1 MLFNSFEFIFF
12 FAVVYLLYRLLNHRL
27 QNSMLL
33 IASYIFYG
41 AWDWRFLGL
50 LVFTTAVDYGCGI
63 WIDKAA
69 DERRRKLILA
79 VSICVNL
86 AVLGFFKYFDFFS
99 ESLRH
104 LALFAGIRLDVPT
117 LKIIL
122 PVGISFYTF
131 QSMSYTIDV
140 YRRSLKA
147 EKNFFDFALYVA
159 FFPQLVAGPIERA
172 VNLLPQI
179 KAERAVSSRQIDE
192 GLWLIYW
199 GFFKKVFVADNLAV
213 IVNAVFAKTGVF
225 PGGEALVG
233 VYAFAFQ
240 IYGDFAGYSDIARGL
255 AKLMGIELMVNFR
268 FPYFVTNPRDFWR
281 NWHIS
286 LSTWLRDYLYIPLG
300 GNRGSGL
307 LTYRNIFITMLLGG
321 LWHGAAWHFV
331 VWGAYCGLLLMAHR
345 TLDYKPA
352 SRAGSFVSA
361 IVMFHLTCLGWLIF
375 RSSGMPQAADLLR
388 NIVFNFSWSSDAQYY
403 FLKLCVMIAPLLAMQ
418 VAEKI
423 KNDQLIILKWP
434 VLPRWAFF
442 LLMYYLI
449 TMFGEFGGKEFIYFQ
464 F

>member
-1 MLFNSFEFIFF
+1 MLFNSFEFILF

-27 QNSMLL
+27 QNCMLL
-33 IASYIFYG
+33 AASYLFYG

-50 LVFTTAVDYGCGI
+50 LIFTTAVDYGCGI
-63 WIDKAA
+63 WIDSAA
-69 DERRRKLILA
+69 EERRRRLILA
-79 VSICVNL
+79 ASVCVNL
-86 AVLGFFKYFDFFS
+86 AVLGFFKYFNFFS
-99 ESLRH
+99 DNLRQ
-104 LALFAGIRLDVPT
+104 LALSAGVRLDMPT

-131 QSMSYTIDV
+131 QSMSYTIDI
-140 YRRSLKA
+140 YRRRLKA

-179 KAERAVSSRQIDE
+179 KAERAISPRQIDE

-199 GFFKKVFVADNLAV
+199 GFFKKVFVADNLAL
-213 IVNAVFAKTGVF
+213 IVNAVFAKTGIF

-255 AKLMGIELMVNFR
+255 AKLMGIELMVNFK

-286 LSTWLRDYLYIPLG
+286 LSTWLKDYLYIPLG
-300 GNRGSGL
+300 GNRGSGI
-307 LTYRNIFITMLLGG
+307 LTYRNIFLTMLLGG
-321 LWHGAAWHFV
+321 LWHGAAWHYV

-345 TLDYKPA
+345 ALEHKCVF
-352 SRAGSFVSA
+352 RADSFVSA
-361 IVMFHLTCLGWLIF
+361 VIMFHLTCLGWLVF
-375 RSSGMPQAADLLR
+375 RSNDMGQAANLLR
-388 NIVFNFSWSSDAQYY
+388 NIFLNFSWSGDAQYY
-403 FLKLCVMIAPLLAMQ
+403 FLKLCVMTVPLLAMQ
-418 VAEKI
+418 AAKKI
-423 KNDQLIILKWP
+423 KDDQLVILKWSA
-434 VLPRWAFF
+434 VPRWAF
-442 LLMYYLI
+442 LILMFYLI
-449 TMFGEFGGKEFIYFQ
+449 AMLGEYGGKEFIYFQ

>member
-1 MLFNSFEFIFF
+1 MLFNSFEFILF

-33 IASYIFYG
+33 IASYVFYG

-50 LVFTTAVDYGCGI
+50 LIFTTAVDYGCGI
-63 WIDKAA
+63 WIDSAA
-69 DERRRKLILA
+69 EERRRRLILA
-79 VSICVNL
+79 ASICVNL
-86 AVLGFFKYFDFFS
+86 AVLGFFKYFNFFS
-99 ESLRH
+99 DNLRL
-104 LALFAGIRLDVPT
+104 LALSAGLPLDMPT

-131 QSMSYTIDV
+131 QSMSYTIDI
-140 YRRSLKA
+140 YRRRLKA
-147 EKNFFDFALYVA
+147 EINFFDFALYVA

-199 GFFKKVFVADNLAV
+199 GFFKKVFVADNLAL
-213 IVNAVFAKTGVF
+213 IVNEVFAKTGIF

-255 AKLMGIELMVNFR
+255 AKLMGIELMVNFK

-286 LSTWLRDYLYIPLG
+286 LSTWLKDYLYIPLG
-300 GNRGSGL
+300 GNRGSEI
-307 LTYRNIFITMLLGG
+307 LTYRNIFLTMLLGG
-321 LWHGAAWHFV
+321 LWHGAAWHYV

-345 TLDYKPA
+345 ALERKPA
-352 SRAGSFVSA
+352 FRAGSFVSA
-361 IVMFHLTCLGWLIF
+361 FMMFHLTCLGWLVF
-375 RSSGMPQAADLLR
+375 RSNDMGQAADLLQ
-388 NIVFNFSWSSDAQYY
+388 NIFFHFSWSGDAQYY
-403 FLKLCVMIAPLLAMQ
+403 FLKLCVMIVPLLAMQ
-418 VAEKI
+418 AAEKI
-423 KNDQLIILKWP
+423 KDNQLVILKWP
-434 VLPRWAFF
+434 VVPRWAF
-442 LLMYYLI
+442 LILMFYLI
-449 TMFGEFGGKEFIYFQ
+449 AMLGEYGGKEFIYFQ

>member
-1 MLFNSFEFIFF
+1 MLFNSFEFILF
-12 FAVVYLLYRLLNHRL
+12 FAVVYLLYRLSNHRL
-27 QNSMLL
+27 QNFMLL
-33 IASYIFYG
+33 AASYLFYG

-50 LVFTTAVDYGCGI
+50 LLFTTAVDYACGLL
-63 WIDKAA
+63 IDQAR
-69 DERRRKLILA
+69 DDRQRKLILA

-86 AVLGFFKYFDFFS
+86 GVLVFFKYFDFFS
-99 ESLRH
+99 QSLNQ
-104 LALFAGIRLDVPT
+104 LALSAGIRLDMLT

-122 PVGISFYTF
+122 PIGISFYTF

-140 YRRSLKA
+140 YRRQLKA
-147 EKNFFDFALYVA
+147 EKNFFDFALYVS

-179 KAERAVSSRQIDE
+179 KAERTVSSSQIDE
-192 GLWLIYW
+192 GMWLIYW
-199 GFFKKVFVADNLAV
+199 GFFKKVFVADNLAL
-213 IVNAVFAKTGVF
+213 IVNEVFAKTGIF

-255 AKLMGIELMVNFR
+255 AKLMGIELMVNFK

-300 GNRGSGL
+300 GSRGSRL
-307 LTYRNIFITMLLGG
+307 ITYRNIFITMLLGG

-331 VWGAYCGLLLMAHR
+331 IWGAYCGLLLMAYR
-345 TLDYKPA
+345 ALEYKPV
-352 SRAGSFVSA
+352 SRVLSFAAV
-361 IVMFHLTCLGWLIF
+361 VFMFHLTCLGWLIF
-375 RSSGMPQAADLLR
+375 RAGCMTQAFNMLR
-388 NIVFNFSWSSDAQYY
+388 NILLHFSWSPDAGYY
-403 FLKLCVMIAPLLAMQ
+403 FLKMCFVIVPLLALL
-418 VAEKI
+418 VIERV
-423 KNDQLIILKWP
+423 KNDHLAILKWP
-434 VLPRWAFF
+434 ALPKWA
-442 LLMYYLI
+442 LLLLIFYLI